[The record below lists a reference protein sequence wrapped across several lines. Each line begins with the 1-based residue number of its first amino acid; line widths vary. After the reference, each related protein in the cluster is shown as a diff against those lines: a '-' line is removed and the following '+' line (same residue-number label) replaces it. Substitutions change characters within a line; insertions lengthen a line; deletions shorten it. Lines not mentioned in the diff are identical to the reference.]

1 MSQVWL
7 IIGFVGQALFSLR
20 FLIQWIA
27 SEIKKK
33 SHFPVIFWYL
43 SLVGSSILL
52 AYAIYRQDPV
62 FIFGQA
68 AGLVVYFRN
77 LVLVNRERTTLL
89 EASAIK

>member
-1 MSQVWL
+1 MSWL
-7 IIGFVGQALFSLR
+7 VIGFVGQSLFSLR
-20 FLIQWIA
+20 FLIQWIT

-33 SHFPVIFWYL
+33 STFPVAFWYL

-52 AYAIYRQDPV
+52 AYAIHRKDPV

-77 LVLVNRERTTLL
+77 LVLVNREK
-89 EASAIK
+89 AAIMEQAETIE

>member
-1 MSQVWL
+1 MQQGWL
-7 IIGFVGQALFSLR
+7 IIGFVGQSLFSLR

-33 SHFPVIFWYL
+33 STFPVIFWYL

-52 AYAIYRQDPV
+52 AYAIHRKDPV

-68 AGLVVYFRN
+68 AGLIVYFRN
-77 LVLVNRERTTLL
+77 LVLINREKAALKAI
-89 EASAIK
+89 EAVE